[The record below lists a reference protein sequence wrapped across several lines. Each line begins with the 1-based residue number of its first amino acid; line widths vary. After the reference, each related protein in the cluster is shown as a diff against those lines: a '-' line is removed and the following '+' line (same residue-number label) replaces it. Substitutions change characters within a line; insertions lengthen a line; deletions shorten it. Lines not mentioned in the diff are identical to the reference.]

1 LHKIEGVYAANV
13 TPFKDDNPLVVDI
26 DAYLA
31 HASWLAEMGVRG
43 IVPFGTNGEGPS
55 VALGEKLQVLE
66 ALFEEELPLQIL
78 PVVMQGNLPDTLQM
92 LQALEE
98 YPATAVLVLP
108 PYYFKPA
115 TAEGLKRFF
124 EPVLEES
131 RHPVIIYHIPKYA
144 VLVLPPYYFKPASA
158 EGLERFYE
166 PVLASSRHPVIVYHI
181 PKYAVPV
188 PEKVVTGLPAW
199 GVKDSAGEP
208 GYAEAVLKAG
218 KGVLIG
224 TEDDLW
230 QKLNLGAQGVIS
242 ALANFIPEKILEM
255 HEKAKTGDEAAGKAL
270 SEKLQEVRAMTKEYA
285 SPAVLK
291 QLAEARHGAPMGTVR
306 PPYVPVPAD
315 YDPGPTLEASF
326 SAVGS

>member
-1 LHKIEGVYAANV
+1 MQTIEGVYVANV
-13 TPFKDDNPLVVDI
+13 TPFKDDASLTVDV
-26 DAYLA
+26 DSYLA
-31 HASWLAEMGVRG
+31 HVSWLEEMGVRG
-43 IVPFGTNGEGPS
+43 VVPFGTNGEGPS
-55 VALGEKLQVLE
+55 VTLREKLRVLE
-66 ALFEEELPLQIL
+66 ALFERDLSVQVIPT
-78 PVVMQGNLPDTLQM
+78 VMQGNLPETLEM
-92 LQALEE
+92 VEALNG
-98 YPATAVLVLP
+98 YPVTAVLVLP
-108 PYYFKPA
+108 PYYFKPV
-115 TAEGLKRFF
+115 TAEGLERFF
-124 EPVLEES
+124 EPVLAAT
-131 RHPVIIYHIPKYA
+131 RHPVI
-144 VLVLPPYYFKPASA
+144 L
-158 EGLERFYE
+158 
-166 PVLASSRHPVIVYHI
+166 YHI

-188 PEKVVTGLPAW
+188 PEEVATGLPVW
-199 GVKDSAGEP
+199 GVKDSGGEP
-208 GYAEAVLKAG
+208 GYAEAVLEGG